1 MAYADRRLLHAC
13 CAVLAAGL
21 IATGCTSGPGD
32 GKRPDGKGRT
42 SASSTPGTAEASTTA
57 PAPTPT
63 ALDFTPDPK
72 RAPKTEAEA
81 RRLALAVV
89 AGPDAWAPGY
99 VKRTPYLSDPD
110 YWPVLGANCSW
121 ETGTR
126 PADVLASVTAYSE
139 LPATGGKGVLR
150 VAATVTVHRTESAA
164 DWEMAST
171 LEEALNCPDQKLR
184 DGERVT
190 GLMSLGNPF
199 GVGGNATAHD
209 AIREGGS
216 YVNDAV
222 KGKQPYSWYQSRL
235 GQVTV
240 ATVVKGAPGYQELNG
255 DTITGTA
262 QAQVQALVTMLQRA
276 EDELEVQ
283 S

>member
-13 CAVLAAGL
+13 CAVLAGGL
-21 IATGCTSGPGD
+21 IATGCTSGG
-32 GKRPDGKGRT
+32 GEGERPDGKG
-42 SASSTPGTAEASTTA
+42 SASASTAPGTAKA
-57 PAPTPT
+57 PTIAPVPTPT
-63 ALDFTPDPK
+63 ALDFTPDPE

-121 ETGTR
+121 ETGDR

-150 VAATVTVHRTESAA
+150 VAATVTVHRTESDA

-184 DGERVT
+184 DGESVT

-209 AIREGGS
+209 SIREGGS
-216 YVNDAV
+216 YLNDAV
-222 KGKQPYSWYQSRL
+222 KGKQPYTWYQSRL

-240 ATVVKGAPGYQELNG
+240 AAVVKGAPGYQEMSDATN
-255 DTITGTA
+255 TGTA
-262 QAQVQALVTMLQRA
+262 QAQVQALVTMLERA
-276 EDELEVQ
+276 ADALEVKQ
-283 S
+283 